1 MKVTIELDRD
11 QLETLI
17 GALDYQN
24 NGLYEAHG
32 LDVSRGIESAPPGV
46 EERMNKLVA
55 LADSLEDKLNG
66 LIRGAK

>member
-24 NGLYEAHG
+24 NGLFQQYS
-32 LDVSRGIESAPPGV
+32 LDVTQGVESAPPGV
-46 EERMNKLVA
+46 QERMNKLVA
-55 LADSLEDKLNG
+55 LADELEDRVNSLG
-66 LIRGAK
+66 GAQ